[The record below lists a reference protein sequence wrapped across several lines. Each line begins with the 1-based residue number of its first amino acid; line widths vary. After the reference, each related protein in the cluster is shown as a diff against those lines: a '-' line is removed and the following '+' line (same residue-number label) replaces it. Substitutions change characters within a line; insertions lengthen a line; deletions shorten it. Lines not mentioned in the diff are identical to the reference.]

1 MTRKG
6 FDKRTGKPVVIIG
19 EVAGHKLFSG
29 KSNRRLTD
37 KQTRELAAKIVVLC
51 RLQKISPLGLG
62 LSLVGLGDAILVAA
76 VKMEGK

>member
-29 KSNRRLTD
+29 LTNRKLTT
-37 KQTRELAAKIVVLC
+37 KQATKLAAQLVKLC
-51 RLQKISPLGLG
+51 REHNISPLGLG
-62 LSLVGLGDAILVAA
+62 LSLLNLGYSVLTELRR
-76 VKMEGK
+76 K